1 VTATVVTPSAGS
13 VWVGLRLKSSV
24 ISTGPICSDSRQKK
38 NRKILSTI
46 CRASHGEGPDTS
58 TGWVETTLT
67 KRTRG
72 FGLGPATGSVAGAS
86 ALTSWC
92 RAGDGST
99 IPSRLGRRI
108 VLLGPSLSFLEGS
121 GPRQAGI
128 RTHVATTFGSS
139 VNWTRDQWQ
148 TLVLNKT
155 AISEEE
161 FLTLKVTESMIE
173 RSGIDKKKKY

>member
-1 VTATVVTPSAGS
+1 MFHPVHNCKIAI
-13 VWVGLRLKSSV
+13 SSV
-24 ISTGPICSDSRQKK
+24 IHVVPT
-38 NRKILSTI
+38 L
-46 CRASHGEGPDTS
+46 AGPDTS

-86 ALTSWC
+86 APTSWC

-148 TLVLNKT
+148 TLVLNKNRHQWRRILDT
-155 AISEEE
+155 QSDRKYDWTEWHWQEEKVLAIHGEVK
-161 FLTLKVTESMIE
+161 FILKWWPSTTI
-173 RSGIDKKKKY
+173 

>member
-1 VTATVVTPSAGS
+1 MIGPRSTNPSSTVI
-13 VWVGLRLKSSV
+13 SSV
-24 ISTGPICSDSRQKK
+24 IHVVYT
-38 NRKILSTI
+38 L
-46 CRASHGEGPDTS
+46 AGPDTS

-108 VLLGPSLSFLEGS
+108 V
-121 GPRQAGI
+121 
-128 RTHVATTFGSS
+128 
-139 VNWTRDQWQ
+139 
-148 TLVLNKT
+148 
-155 AISEEE
+155 
-161 FLTLKVTESMIE
+161 
-173 RSGIDKKKKY
+173 

>member
-1 VTATVVTPSAGS
+1 MFHPVHNCKIAI
-13 VWVGLRLKSSV
+13 SSV
-24 ISTGPICSDSRQKK
+24 IHVVHT
-38 NRKILSTI
+38 L
-46 CRASHGEGPDTS
+46 AGPDTS

-86 ALTSWC
+86 APTSWC

-108 VLLGPSLSFLEGS
+108 VWLGPSLSSLEGS
-121 GPRQAGI
+121 GRRQAGI
-128 RTHVATTFGSS
+128 RTRVATTLGSS

-148 TLVLNKT
+148 TQ
-155 AISEEE
+155 ISEE

-173 RSGIDKKKKY
+173 RSGIDKRRKKVLAIHGEVKFILKWWPSTTI